1 MTAIEFLFSIVSD
14 KDVLPLPFIKK
25 RVFSPSKSINKL
37 SFLAVFPPLIFL
49 LTLEVEKE
57 VEIGGGGG
65 GGVVDKRKENNSLIC
80 LSFDSLSMF
89 SDMRDLLELIDCDA
103 MCI

>member
-25 RVFSPSKSINKL
+25 RVFSLSKSISKL
-37 SFLAVFPPLIFL
+37 SFLTIFSPLIFL
-49 LTLEVEKE
+49 LTFEVEKE
-57 VEIGGGGG
+57 VEIGGGG